1 MKWLGRV
8 SNLRWKVVTLLVAPI
23 TFVMTLDR
31 AAMTV
36 AAHHSEG
43 VRPDDRRNVLD
54 SDRVLLDLRARSKSR
69 LGGTRYF
76 SSAHMATRSIVAPDF
91 GKP

>member
-31 AAMTV
+31 AASR
-36 AAHHSEG
+36 HQIPRLCQCGFS
-43 VRPDDRRNVLD
+43 
-54 SDRVLLDLRARSKSR
+54 LR
-69 LGGTRYF
+69 LCL
-76 SSAHMATRSIVAPDF
+76 VP
-91 GKP
+91 